1 MTNKQGQT
9 KPMVGL
15 RMELEDLER
24 IDQIAKVSGRT
35 RSDVMLEAI
44 LNYWNIR
51 QYETVMSDIHTL
63 RTEMEARLTALEE
76 KLQLKS

>member
-1 MTNKQGQT
+1 MTNKQSQT

-15 RMELEDLER
+15 RMEQEDLER

>member
-1 MTNKQGQT
+1 
-9 KPMVGL
+9 MVGL

-63 RTEMEARLTALEE
+63 RTEMEARITALEE

>member
-1 MTNKQGQT
+1 
-9 KPMVGL
+9 
-15 RMELEDLER
+15 MEQEDLER

>member
-1 MTNKQGQT
+1 
-9 KPMVGL
+9 MVGL
-15 RMELEDLER
+15 RMEQEDLER

>member
-1 MTNKQGQT
+1 
-9 KPMVGL
+9 MVGL
-15 RMELEDLER
+15 RMDQEDLER

>member
-1 MTNKQGQT
+1 
-9 KPMVGL
+9 MVGL

-51 QYETVMSDIHTL
+51 HYETVMSDIHTL
-63 RTEMEARLTALEE
+63 RTEMEARLSALEE

>member
-1 MTNKQGQT
+1 
-9 KPMVGL
+9 
-15 RMELEDLER
+15 
-24 IDQIAKVSGRT
+24 
-35 RSDVMLEAI
+35 MLEAI

-51 QYETVMSDIHTL
+51 QYEAVMSEIHTL

>member
-1 MTNKQGQT
+1 
-9 KPMVGL
+9 MVGL
-15 RMELEDLER
+15 RMEQEDLER

-76 KLQLKS
+76 KLQLKR

>member
-1 MTNKQGQT
+1 
-9 KPMVGL
+9 MVGL
-15 RMELEDLER
+15 RMEQEDLER

-63 RTEMEARLTALEE
+63 RTEMEVRLTALEE